1 MRLPTDIEIT
11 SHRPVVGA
19 LIVACKKLVGLI
31 VGPYLRNVFEK
42 ERLITGERFNSL
54 ESRLD
59 EGLRSVDSRFI
70 TTTADILNLRN
81 VFEKER
87 LITGERFNSL
97 EKRLGEEV
105 GRLRLRR
112 EELAK
117 TVLGLSQEMVL
128 QKRRLELILDELG
141 KKESLP

>member
-19 LIVACKKLVGLI
+19 LIVACKKLVGFL

-54 ESRLD
+54 ERRLD
-59 EGLRSVDSRFI
+59 EGLRTMD
-70 TTTADILNLRN
+70 
-81 VFEKER
+81 
-87 LITGERFNSL
+87 
-97 EKRLGEEV
+97 KRLGEEIE
-105 GRLRLRR
+105 RLRLRR

-117 TVLGLSQEMVL
+117 TVRDLSQEMVL
-128 QKRRLELILDELG
+128 QKRRLEAILE
-141 KKESLP
+141 